1 MELFKRN
8 STSLAATLNNS
19 QRAKGCI
26 AYDPLAL
33 EPTYGY
39 DPSLA
44 PGIVF
49 TVAFFLSMAAHVFQ
63 TIRSRKWWYSAFALG
78 ALGMRHIVLDSDVTN
93 RLMQVRPL
101 AGLDALVPIIAR
113 TARLCS
119 LSKYPSLSSVSSS
132 QADLPLGFTALI
144 RPAPCF
150 FSAGIYYILGQ
161 MINQHGRKYSPVTP
175 TTYLYTFISFD
186 VLSIII
192 QAVGGGMASSAG
204 GKSPPGNT
212 KPGTHVMMAGI
223 IIQLVS
229 MSIFGM
235 LWLIFLWRARAERLS
250 WTLVLATTFSA
261 FCIIVRNFYRAI
273 ELSQGWKGYL
283 ITHEVYFAV
292 LDGALMTLAV
302 AVFNIF
308 FPARFLSGEP
318 ENEKMNF
325 SSPEQLS
332 QEGLEPKVT

>member
-1 MELFKRN
+1 
-8 STSLAATLNNS
+8 
-19 QRAKGCI
+19 
-26 AYDPLAL
+26 
-33 EPTYGY
+33 
-39 DPSLA
+39 
-44 PGIVF
+44 
-49 TVAFFLSMAAHVFQ
+49 
-63 TIRSRKWWYSAFALG
+63 
-78 ALGMRHIVLDSDVTN
+78 
-93 RLMQVRPL
+93 
-101 AGLDALVPIIAR
+101 
-113 TARLCS
+113 
-119 LSKYPSLSSVSSS
+119 
-132 QADLPLGFTALI
+132 
-144 RPAPCF
+144 
-150 FSAGIYYILGQ
+150 

-175 TTYLYTFISFD
+175 RTYLYTFISFD

-192 QAVGGGMASSAG
+192 QAIGGGMASSAG

-229 MSIFGM
+229 MSIFGI

-283 ITHEVYFAV
+283 ITHEVYFAI

-325 SSPEQLS
+325 SSPGQLS
-332 QEGLEPKVT
+332 QEGLEPKAT